1 MNICANMARARL
13 IGALSFLLVLSFELQ
28 AQTDSLVISSYKV
41 IVNAESGKIKKHY
54 DQRTFKAVNWIDA
67 LESLQQDLFSSGYL
81 TPAIEF
87 DTVSDHINVSVNPS
101 IQYKWMNLKV
111 DEKDFSIL
119 RRSGVNVNR
128 FRGNVVSLSQFNSLR
143 KKPVRYLENNGF
155 PFAKLMLDSVE
166 ITDGALSAKL
176 TIDNGPLVRID
187 SVVINGNL
195 EIRKSYITN
204 YIGIK
209 EGSLYNESAIKA
221 IPSKLAD
228 ISFLTESQSAKVFFN
243 KDETKILLFL
253 KERNASRF
261 DGIIGFLPDPNTGG
275 IVVTGDAKVHLENAL
290 KQGEEI
296 DVNWRRLQ
304 SNTQELTAGVVSP
317 FVLNSPISIDVLGGF
332 YRRDT
337 TFTDLDAEIG
347 LRYVVSQNNYLRAF
361 IARKSTSLISTLQYQ
376 NKILP
381 PEYLD
386 RKITNYGLGLRFSKL
401 DYKLNPAKGYVLLS
415 SVSVGDRRVVKN
427 SRLPEIIYE
436 NLTMNSIQFN
446 ARVDASYYLSYI
458 KRVVWHQQ
466 LKASSVSN
474 NQLFNNDAERIGG
487 LNTLRGFNE
496 QSIFATTYALLRN
509 EFRYQ
514 FERDGYAFLFFDG
527 AWYENQS
534 IDPLGA
540 TRDTPFGFG
549 AGFTFGTKA
558 GIFSISYALGK
569 ELGNPI
575 LLASNKIHFGFV
587 SVF

>member
-1 MNICANMARARL
+1 MNICTSMARARL
-13 IGALSFLLVLSFELQ
+13 IGVLSFLLVLGFKLK
-28 AQTDSLVISSYKV
+28 AQTDSLMVFTYKV
-41 IVNAESGKIKKHY
+41 LVNAESGKIKKHY
-54 DQRTFKAVNWIDA
+54 DQRTLKAENWIDA
-67 LESLQQDLFSSGYL
+67 LESLQQDLFASGFL

-87 DTVSDHINVSVNPS
+87 DTLFDHINVSVNPS

-119 RRSGVNVNR
+119 RRSGVNLNR

-166 ITDGALSAKL
+166 IDNGELSAKL
-176 TIDNGPLVRID
+176 TIDNGPLVKID
-187 SVVINGNL
+187 SVVIYGNL
-195 EIRKSYITN
+195 QIRKSYITN

-221 IPSKLAD
+221 ITIKLSD
-228 ISFLTESQSAKVFFN
+228 ISFLTESQTAKVYFN
-243 KDETKILLFL
+243 KDETKVLLFL
-253 KERNASRF
+253 KERKASRF

-275 IVVTGDAKVHLENAL
+275 IVVTGEAKVHLENAL

-296 DVNWRRLQ
+296 DLNWRRLQ
-304 SNTQELTAGVVSP
+304 SNTQELNAGVVSP
-317 FVLNSPISIDVLGGF
+317 FVLNSPISTDVLGGF

-361 IARKSTSLISTLQYQ
+361 ISRKSTSLISTLQYE
-376 NKILP
+376 NSILP

-436 NLTMNSIQFN
+436 NLTLKSIQFN

-458 KRVVWHQQ
+458 NRVVWHQQ

-509 EFRYQ
+509 EIRYQ

>member
-1 MNICANMARARL
+1 MNICTSMARARL
-13 IGALSFLLVLSFELQ
+13 IGVLSFLLVLGFKLK
-28 AQTDSLVISSYKV
+28 AQTDSLMVFTYKV
-41 IVNAESGKIKKHY
+41 LVNAESGKIKKHY
-54 DQRTFKAVNWIDA
+54 DQRTLKAENWIDA
-67 LESLQQDLFSSGYL
+67 LESLQQDLFASGFL

-87 DTVSDHINVSVNPS
+87 DTIDDHIDVNVTPS
-101 IQYKWMNLKV
+101 IQYKWMNLQI

-166 ITDGALSAKL
+166 IDNGELSAKL
-176 TIDNGPLVRID
+176 TIDNGPLVKID
-187 SVVINGNL
+187 SVVIYGNL
-195 EIRKSYITN
+195 QIRKSYITN

-221 IPSKLAD
+221 ITIKLSD
-228 ISFLTESQSAKVFFN
+228 ISFLTESQTAKVYFN
-243 KDETKILLFL
+243 KDETKVLLFL
-253 KERNASRF
+253 KERKASRF

-275 IVVTGDAKVHLENAL
+275 IVVTGEAKVHLENAL

-296 DVNWRRLQ
+296 DLNWRRLQ

-317 FVLNSPISIDVLGGF
+317 FVLNSPISTDVLGGF

-361 IARKSTSLISTLQYQ
+361 ISRKSTSLISTLQYE
-376 NKILP
+376 NSILP

-436 NLTMNSIQFN
+436 NLTLKSIQFN

-458 KRVVWHQQ
+458 NRVVWHQQ

-509 EFRYQ
+509 EIRYQ